1 MQQIIDSISNG
12 VPDALGEV
20 ITLGQTLKQ
29 RPQACWRTSIAPARP
44 TARPK
49 RSTAG
54 SNISAVQPSRSA
66 TSPTT
71 SPDHYWRPA
80 ASDPNSTVGGSYQEG
95 VPLSQPGHPCASSLR
110 PNRKHCAAARGSTST
125 TCGASAPPAAT
136 QSPTRG
142 RDHPLIDTPRGLDLD
157 VLLAREQVLNR

>member
-1 MQQIIDSISNG
+1 MVEGRSKQAFKQWLSERGESWRDAVEVVAMDGFTGVKTTTTEQLIDSISNG

-29 RPQACWRTSIAPARP
+29 RPQTCWRTSIAPARP

-54 SNISAVQPSRSA
+54 SNISAAQPSGSA

-71 SPDHYWRPA
+71 SPDHY
-80 ASDPNSTVGGSYQEG
+80 
-95 VPLSQPGHPCASSLR
+95 
-110 PNRKHCAAARGSTST
+110 
-125 TCGASAPPAAT
+125 
-136 QSPTRG
+136 
-142 RDHPLIDTPRGLDLD
+142 
-157 VLLAREQVLNR
+157 